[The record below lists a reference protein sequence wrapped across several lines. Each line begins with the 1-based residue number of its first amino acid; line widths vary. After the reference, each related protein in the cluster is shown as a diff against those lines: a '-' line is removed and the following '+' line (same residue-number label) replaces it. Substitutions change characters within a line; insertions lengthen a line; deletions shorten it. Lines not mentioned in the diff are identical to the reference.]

1 MKRFRRHAISRIRM
15 TMSHNKLDAVLITSP
30 EDRFYLSG
38 FYAEDVGVK
47 ESAGSLLI
55 TKEENILLTDSRYL
69 FQAQDEAKGWQIL
82 IYKKGL
88 SQGIKEALLHLS
100 HKKKVFIGYQPS
112 FLTCKKM
119 EQIKKTLPNIELKYD
134 IEPILERIRRQKTKT
149 EIETIKRAIDV
160 AEEVFD
166 QIFHE
171 LKVGMSEKEVA
182 FKILEG
188 LYKKA
193 DGPSFPPIVA
203 SGPNAA
209 LPHAVP
215 TDRLIKEGEP
225 IIIDMGAILN
235 GYCSDM
241 TRTVFLGEISDYWKN
256 IYKIVKLAQEKA
268 QEALRAGKICKEI
281 DKIARTIIKEHGF
294 GKEFLHSLGHGVGV
308 AVHEPPYLSPR
319 YRKKLLSGM
328 VVTIEP
334 GIYISQ
340 KGGVRLENMALVL
353 EDTAQILS
361 SNRWFY
367 DWD

>member
-1 MKRFRRHAISRIRM
+1 MYEFRKNALSRIKKVISQR
-15 TMSHNKLDAVLITSP
+15 KLDAILITSP

-38 FYAEDVGVK
+38 FYAEDLGMK
-47 ESAGSLLI
+47 ESSGALII
-55 TKEENILLTDSRYL
+55 TKEKNILLTDSRYL
-69 FQAQDEAKGWQIL
+69 FQAQNEAIGWQIV

-88 SQGIKEALLHLS
+88 HQGIKEIFKDLDKNKEIAL
-100 HKKKVFIGYQPS
+100 GYQPS
-112 FLTCKKM
+112 FITCKKKDLI
-119 EQIKKTLPNIELKYD
+119 QKYLPNSKFIHD
-134 IEPILERIRRQKTKT
+134 IEPFLEKIRREKNKE
-149 EIETIKRAIDV
+149 EIELIKKAIWV

-171 LKVGMSEKEVA
+171 IKTGMSEKEIA

-209 LPHAVP
+209 LPHATP
-215 TDRLIKEGEP
+215 TDRKIQEGEP

-241 TRTVFLGEISDYWKN
+241 TRTIFLGEVSDYWKK
-256 IYKIVKLAQEKA
+256 IYNVVKEAQKKA
-268 QEALRAGKICKEI
+268 QDALKAGKICKEI
-281 DKIARTIIKEHGF
+281 DKIARDTIKNYGF
-294 GKEFLHSLGHGVGV
+294 EKQFLHALGHGVGV

-319 YRKKLLSGM
+319 YRKKLLPNM
-328 VVTIEP
+328 IVTIEP
-334 GIYISQ
+334 GIYISE

-353 EDTAQILS
+353 EDGAQILS
-361 SNRWFY
+361 SDRWFY
-367 DWD
+367 DWE